1 MAPHTSVTR
10 RQFIKLTGLG
20 GSALIL
26 GFAAPWAC
34 AKDGQTNLEE
44 AVFEPNAWV
53 KITNDDTITV
63 YMPRSEMGQK
73 VWTALPMI
81 LADELEAD
89 WSKVKVTQGHLNE
102 AYGNQTTGGSKSVR
116 TNYDALRKAG
126 ATAREMLIT
135 AAANRWNVPR
145 SECRAALNQ
154 IIHLPTGK
162 KLAYGDLVAAA
173 TEIPVPENVPLK
185 DPGDFKIIG
194 RSLKSIDTAFKVD
207 GSLEFG
213 WDRQEPN
220 MRTAVIARCPVIG
233 GAVAAYDAAETL
245 KMEGVERVLEVPA
258 GIAVVARDT
267 WNAVQGRRRLDIKW
281 DFGEN
286 ANLNSEAISAE
297 LHKNLDS
304 PKEILREDGNP
315 AAALRKANQ
324 VYQATFEVPYL
335 DHAPME
341 PMNCTAFIHD
351 DVCEVW
357 APTQNPGAAFRAA
370 KEITGFDDAQIHVYT
385 DRMGGGF
392 GRRLQANFVADAVA
406 VTQLV
411 NAPVKVI
418 RTRDEDIQHGFYRPA
433 SVHRVEGAL
442 WKDGFPTVW
451 THRVSGPVPWHGLY
465 TGGAAE
471 LAYAVP
477 NQRIDYAAA
486 NIPVPVGAW
495 RSVAHTQTA
504 FVNECWIDE
513 LAGHAGMDPVEYRRK
528 LLRNQPR
535 HLGVLNLV
543 AEKSGWGK
551 SLPAGH
557 AQGVAVHFSYYS
569 WAAVVAE
576 VSLDSRRNLK
586 IHRIDCAVDCGTVI
600 NPDGVAA
607 QVEGGVTLALTA
619 ALYGEISLKNGRVV
633 QSNFHN
639 YRLLTMSEA
648 PVIRTH
654 IVKSTEKPTGI
665 GEPPVPPTPPA
676 LVNAIAQLT
685 GKRLYRLPISQPL
698 A

>member
-1 MAPHTSVTR
+1 MAAYTSVTR
-10 RQFIKLTGLG
+10 RQFIKLTGMG

-34 AKDGQTNLEE
+34 AKDGGVISEE

-53 KITNDDTITV
+53 KITSDDTITV

-135 AAANRWNVPR
+135 AAANTWGVPR
-145 SECRAALNQ
+145 AECRAESNQ
-154 IIHLPTGK
+154 IIHTPTGK
-162 KLAYGDLVAAA
+162 KLSYGDLVPA
-173 TEIPVPENVPLK
+173 TTDVPVPDNAPLK
-185 DPGDFKIIG
+185 DPKDFKIIG

-207 GSLEFG
+207 GSLDFG
-213 WDRQEPN
+213 WDRQEAN

-233 GAVAAYDAAETL
+233 GTVASYDATQTL
-245 KMEGVERVLEVPA
+245 GLEGVEQVLDVPA

-267 WNAVQGRRRLDIKW
+267 WSAIQGRRRLDIKW
-281 DFGEN
+281 DLGEN
-286 ANLNSEAISAE
+286 AKLNSADISAE

-304 PKEILREDGNP
+304 PQDVLREDGNP
-315 AAALRKANQ
+315 AAALRRANR
-324 VYQATFEVPYL
+324 VYTAVFEVPYL

-341 PMNCTAFIHD
+341 PMNCTAFIHE

-357 APTQNPGAAFRAA
+357 APTQNPGAAFRTA
-370 KEITGFDDAQIHVYT
+370 KEITKFADAQIHIYT

-392 GRRLQANFVADAVA
+392 GRRLQADFVADAVA
-406 VTQLV
+406 VARQV

-442 WKDGFPTVW
+442 GEDGFPTVW

-471 LAYAVP
+471 LAYDIP
-477 NQRIDYAAA
+477 NQRIDYSAAD
-486 NIPVPVGAW
+486 IPVPVGAW

-513 LAGHAGMDPVEYRRK
+513 LAEQAGMDPVEYRRK
-528 LLRNQPR
+528 LLKNHPR
-535 HLGVLNLV
+535 HLGVLDLV

-576 VSLDSRRNLK
+576 VSLDPRGMLK
-586 IHRIDCAVDCGTVI
+586 IHRVDCAVDCGTVI

-619 ALYGEISLKNGRVV
+619 ALYGEISLKNGRVQ

-639 YRLLTMSEA
+639 YRLLSMSTA
-648 PVIRTH
+648 PVIHTH
-654 IVKSTEKPTGI
+654 IVQSTEKPTGI

-676 LVNAIAQLT
+676 LVNAIASLT
-685 GKRLYRLPISQPL
+685 GKRIYRLPIQQPL
-698 A
+698 L

>member
-1 MAPHTSVTR
+1 MAAFTSVTR
-10 RQFIKLTGLG
+10 RQFIKLTGMG

-34 AKDGQTNLEE
+34 AKNSQVDLED

-53 KITNDDTITV
+53 KITSDDTITV

-89 WSKVKVTQGHLNE
+89 WSKVKVTQGHLNAE
-102 AYGNQTTGGSKSVR
+102 YGNQTTGGSKSVR

-126 ATAREMLIT
+126 ATTREMLIT
-135 AAANRWNVPR
+135 AAANTWGVAPE
-145 SECRAALNQ
+145 ECRAERNQ
-154 IIHLPTGK
+154 IIHTPTGK
-162 KLAYGDLVAAA
+162 KLSYGDLVPA
-173 TEIPVPENVPLK
+173 TTDVPVPDNAPLK
-185 DPGDFKIIG
+185 DPRDFKIIG
-194 RSLKSIDTAFKVD
+194 RSFKSIDTAFKVD
-207 GSLEFG
+207 GSLDFG
-213 WDRQEPN
+213 WDRQETN
-220 MRTAVIARCPVIG
+220 MRTVVISRCPVFSG
-233 GAVAAYDAAETL
+233 KVATHDAAGAL
-245 KMEGVERVLEVPA
+245 SLEGVEKVLEVPA
-258 GIAVVARDT
+258 GIAVIARDT
-267 WNAVQGRRRLDIKW
+267 WSAIQGRRQLKIEWDPGDNAKLDSK
-281 DFGEN
+281 
-286 ANLNSEAISAE
+286 AISAE

-304 PKEILREDGNP
+304 PKETLRQDGNP
-315 AAALRKANQ
+315 DAAIRKANQ
-324 VYQATFEVPYL
+324 VYKATFEVPYL

-341 PMNCTAFIHD
+341 PMNCTVFIHD
-351 DVCEVW
+351 KVCEVW

-370 KEITGFDDAQIHVYT
+370 QEITGFDDAQIHIYT

-392 GRRLQANFVADAVA
+392 GRRLQADFVADAVA
-406 VTQLV
+406 VAQQV

-433 SVHRVEGAL
+433 SVHRVAGAL
-442 WKDGFPTVW
+442 GKYGFPTVW

-471 LAYAVP
+471 LAYDIP

-486 NIPVPVGAW
+486 EIPVPVGAW

-513 LAGHAGMDPVEYRRK
+513 LAEHAGMDPVEYRRK
-528 LLRNQPR
+528 LLKHHPR

-551 SLPAGH
+551 PLPTGH

-576 VSLDSRRNLK
+576 VSLDARSNLK
-586 IHRIDCAVDCGTVI
+586 IHRMDCAVDCGTVI

-619 ALYGEISLKNGRVV
+619 ALYGEISLKNGRVQ

-648 PVIRTH
+648 PVIHTH

-676 LVNAIAQLT
+676 LANAIARLT
-685 GKRLYRLPISQPL
+685 GKRIYRLPIPQPL
-698 A
+698 V